1 MIKTK
6 QNKAFLGAL
15 SGMVDPGTGLI
26 RRKLGCRGL
35 DPVLDTGAGPSQT
48 PRGPAP
54 RQELASFPP
63 QSPPTRVTVA
73 EVTHQ
78 RLPHCPGAFYP
89 QTSTSSQVRSPRHPL
104 PILGAHRAVPP
115 GSSSWGLAFRFTEL
129 PNCCGVR
136 KVSSRSPCSG
146 HCLQTQPWGSSA
158 SL

>member
-54 RQELASFPP
+54 PRNWPP
-63 QSPPTRVTVA
+63 SHRRVLPP
-73 EVTHQ
+73 E
-78 RLPHCPGAFYP
+78 
-89 QTSTSSQVRSPRHPL
+89 
-104 PILGAHRAVPP
+104 
-115 GSSSWGLAFRFTEL
+115 
-129 PNCCGVR
+129 
-136 KVSSRSPCSG
+136 
-146 HCLQTQPWGSSA
+146 
-158 SL
+158 